1 MLSISVSHGNWQE
14 CMPLVKQT
22 KGSHGDFNH
31 ARFKSLKYLKPGMHE
46 GTLEMGLQWYR
57 NQEQPILILLSAL
70 MGLLERLDPHLL
82 ISLTEKNLKI

>member
-1 MLSISVSHGNWQE
+1 
-14 CMPLVKQT
+14 
-22 KGSHGDFNH
+22 
-31 ARFKSLKYLKPGMHE
+31 MHE